1 MKSFKDSYCPWYR
14 PIKLSSLVLLLCLG
28 AAMTGCDEKE
38 SNNTVDSTEDGM
50 EVDSTQ
56 IGTLEVPDGFNIE
69 KVVGGLTYPTSV
81 TWDDE
86 GNMFVIE
93 AGGGLSPEQLAQS
106 RLLQVKDGK
115 TTEICNLTNNGVH
128 TALVG
133 LTWHEDAFYITHRA
147 ADLTGAV
154 SKVTKDG
161 KVTRIFDG
169 ILDSQAEHQIN
180 DIAVGPDGM
189 MYVAVGQA
197 GNAGVMDLSVAPWI
211 MASPDAHTTPC
222 QDIVLLGKNFKTPDF
237 RTEDPTDSVMTG
249 AFVPFGTET
258 TVGQVI
264 PGVNKCGGSI
274 LKFDP
279 NDPSS
284 IATHAWGFR
293 NLIGITWND
302 EGQMFAAENG
312 YDVRGSR
319 PVNDEIDATL
329 KITEGVW
336 YGVPDYSAAREPLT
350 EDRFGSPDSLQSGI
364 FINGEPVGKDLGFL
378 IDHEASGLAAPD
390 PSLVLGRHEINS
402 SPCLLDVAPA
412 SWGDMGGQLFVA
424 EWGDLAP
431 PTNPLRGTARAQ
443 GYRVAKVDPATG
455 SVTSFAANVGGG
467 PASASGS
474 DGLERPFDVKFGP
487 DDAMYIV
494 DYGVVEIDMAQI
506 PPYDKKMGTGTIW
519 KVSKQ

>member
-1 MKSFKDSYCPWYR
+1 MKSIKNSDCSWNR
-14 PIKLSSLVLLLCLG
+14 QIKLAGLALLLCCG
-28 AAMTGCDEKE
+28 ASMTSCDLNE
-38 SNNTVDSTEDGM
+38 SNKVDSTDDTTEI
-50 EVDSTQ
+50 DSTLV
-56 IGTLEVPDGFNIE
+56 GTPEVPEGFSIE

-86 GNMFVIE
+86 GNMFVAE
-93 AGGGLSPEQLAQS
+93 AGGGLNPEQLAPS
-106 RLLQVKDGK
+106 RLLQVKDGG
-115 TTEICNLTNNGVH
+115 TTEVCDLTNKGIH
-128 TALVG
+128 ASLVG
-133 LTWHEDAFYITHRA
+133 LTWYDGAFYITHRA
-147 ADLTGAV
+147 TDLTGAV

-161 KVTRIFDG
+161 TVTQLFDG
-169 ILDSQAEHQIN
+169 IVDSQAEHQIN

-189 MYVAVGQA
+189 MYVAVGPA

-211 MASPDAHTTPC
+211 MASPGTHPRPC

-258 TVGQVI
+258 SVGQVI
-264 PGVNKCGGSI
+264 LGVSKCGGSI
-274 LKFDP
+274 LKFNP
-279 NDPSS
+279 NDPST

-336 YGVPDYSAAREPLT
+336 YGVPDYSASREPLT
-350 EDRFGSPDSLQSGI
+350 DDKFESPDSLQSAI
-364 FINGEPVGKDLGFL
+364 FINGELVGKDMGFL
-378 IDHEASGLAAPD
+378 IDHEASGLTPPD
-390 PSLVLGRHEINS
+390 PSLVVGRHEINS
-402 SPCLLDVAPA
+402 SPSLLDVAPA
-412 SWGDMGGQLFVA
+412 SWGDLAGQLFVA

-431 PTNPLRGTARAQ
+431 PTNPLRGSVRTF
-443 GYRVAKVDPATG
+443 GYQVAKIDPTTG
-455 SVTSFAANVGGG
+455 SLTSFVANAGGG

-474 DGLERPFDVKFGP
+474 DGIERPFDVKFGP

-494 DYGVVEIDMAQI
+494 DYGVVEIDMTKK
-506 PPYDKKMGTGTIW
+506 PPYDYKMGTGTIW
-519 KVSKQ
+519 KVSKK